1 VNHDTTYEPSL
12 AALQFLGHFVVVLL
26 GFLDLLRHALL
37 LALIFLDQLVGILD
51 LIVDHTETVG

>member
-1 VNHDTTYEPSL
+1 MNQDTTYEPSL

-37 LALIFLDQLVGILD
+37 FALIFLDQLVGIFD
-51 LIVDHTETVG
+51 LIVDHA